1 MDMRQLLKC
10 CAVISLVLAG
20 SAQADSDPVVV
31 ELFTSQGCSS
41 CPPADQLL
49 MELGDRDDV
58 IPLALHIDYWDYIGW
73 KDIFAQ
79 PIFTKRQKAYAR
91 SAGRTMIYTP
101 QMIVGG
107 EEDIVGNRPMELA
120 DLIAKH
126 KANPSPVG
134 LTITRQGDDLHIVAN
149 AKQPLGPV
157 DIHLVRYDPQQT
169 VTINRGEN
177 SGLTTTYTN
186 IVTDW
191 QRLEPWDGQ
200 GTLDRVAQISGD
212 APVVVLVQK
221 ASYGSILAAAR
232 LR

>member
-1 MDMRQLLKC
+1 MRRLLKC
-10 CAVISLVLAG
+10 CAAISLVVAG
-20 SAQADSDPVVV
+20 AAQAESNPVVV

-49 MELGDRDDV
+49 KELGDREDV

-79 PIFTKRQKAYAR
+79 SIFTKRQKAYAR

-101 QMIVGG
+101 QMIIDGQ
-107 EEDIVGNRPMELA
+107 EDIVGNRPMDLA
-120 DLIAKH
+120 DLIARH
-126 KANPSPVG
+126 KAHPSPVG
-134 LTITRQGDDLHIVAN
+134 LTITRQGDTLHIVAN
-149 AKQPLGPV
+149 AKEPQGPL
-157 DIHLVRYDPQQT
+157 DIHLVRYTPRQT
-169 VTINRGEN
+169 VSIKRGEN
-177 SGLTTTYTN
+177 SGLTATYTN

-191 QRLEPWDGQ
+191 QRLEPWDGH
-200 GTLDRVAQISGD
+200 GTLDRVTPVSGD

-221 ASYGSILAAAR
+221 VAYGSILAAAR